1 MVITCVIFQSSKL
14 SACLFSS
21 CLHFCAKHLVF
32 MQTHCGLFHKHLK
45 HLKSKSQDLFSLFSQ
60 CAPLFSRAVIKVLSS
75 GFVYHILIKPN
86 GNKLAKGSTLTK
98 SLLLYL
104 AMHSDLFSFFL
115 SFYACWQDR
124 ANTGIWFSEAKAA
137 KISKLT

>member
-45 HLKSKSQDLFSLFSQ
+45 HLKSKSQDLFRLFSQ
-60 CAPLFSRAVIKVLSS
+60 CAPLFSCTVIKVLSS

-86 GNKLAKGSTLTK
+86 GNKLAKGSTLSK

-104 AMHSDLFSFFL
+104 AMHSDLFFFL
-115 SFYACWQDR
+115 SFFLCLLAR
-124 ANTGIWFSEAKAA
+124 RG
-137 KISKLT
+137 